1 MKLASRCNLELVW
14 AELVHG
20 MPYDGVWRLNY
31 PQGERYVELC
41 SDLLVD
47 VVPAG
52 QWLMVEVSGEKGGV
66 YLTSAMGL
74 SAEVRRDEIERQY
87 QWLTTAQQS
96 ILGDIWGMLAYLP
109 DAALRRF
116 YLAVLLDE
124 RIMRPFFTG
133 RASHQY
139 HHNHEG
145 GLLEHSHEVA
155 ITASALCMQHQVG
168 PLSTSVAF
176 IGGLLHDIGKV
187 HLFYNNPDGQGVVGQ
202 HESFNFMVLAEP
214 LARLSR
220 ESPKL
225 FEAIG
230 ACLSIKIGRQTEAY
244 LPAQMVHICDRLSMD
259 VHNWRRAFT
268 EVPAYY
274 WFVKSPHGDQIY
286 KRLG

>member
-1 MKLASRCNLELVW
+1 MKFTSQCNLELVW
-14 AELVHG
+14 AELAHG
-20 MPYDGVWRLNY
+20 LPFDGVWRLNS
-31 PQGERYVELC
+31 PLGKRYVDFR

-47 VVPAG
+47 VAPAG
-52 QWLMVEVSGEKGGV
+52 QWLMVELSDEGGKLHLDSV
-66 YLTSAMGL
+66 MRLP
-74 SAEVRRDEIERQY
+74 AEVNRDDIERQY
-87 QWLTTAQQS
+87 SWLIGVQEN
-96 ILGDIWGMLAYLP
+96 ILWDIWGMLAYLSDGP
-109 DAALRRF
+109 LRQF

-124 RIMRPFFTG
+124 RIMRPFVTG
-133 RASHQY
+133 KASHQ
-139 HHNHEG
+139 HHHKHEG

-155 ITASALCMQHQVG
+155 ITAAELCRQHQVG

-176 IGGLLHDIGKV
+176 IGGLLHDIGKI
-187 HLFYNNPDGQGVVGQ
+187 HLFYNNLDGQGVMGQ

-220 ESPKL
+220 EAPKL

-274 WFVKSPHGDQIY
+274 WFVKSPNGDQVY

>member
-1 MKLASRCNLELVW
+1 MKFTSPFNLTLVW
-14 AELVHG
+14 AEQIHG
-20 MPYDGVWRLNY
+20 LPGAGMWLLTFLKGGRDIEVN
-31 PQGERYVELC
+31 GE
-41 SDLLVD
+41 LLVD

-52 QWLMVEVSGEKGGV
+52 QWLMVEMSREEVPR
-66 YLTSAMGL
+66 LMTAMPL
-74 SAEVRRDEIERQY
+74 PVEVRRGDIERQRS
-87 QWLTTAQQS
+87 WLADEQHA
-96 ILGDIWGMLAYLP
+96 ILSDIWGMLAYLP

-124 RIMRPFFTG
+124 RIMWPFFTG
-133 RASHQY
+133 KASHQY
-139 HHNHEG
+139 HHHHAG

-155 ITASALCMQHQVG
+155 MTASALCMQHQAG
-168 PLSTSVAF
+168 PVSTSVAF
-176 IGGLLHDIGKV
+176 IGGLLHDFGKI
-187 HLFYNNPDGQGVVGQ
+187 HLFYNNTNRRGRAGQ

-214 LARLSR
+214 LARLSQ
-220 ESPKL
+220 EAPKL

-230 ACLSIKIGRQTEAY
+230 ACLSIKHGRQSEAY

-274 WFVKSPHGDQIY
+274 WFVKSPYGDQVY